1 MDTKQ
6 ILMNKM
12 VKAKG
17 DSGIVV
23 FVKHQSVPE
32 GQPMR
37 GRPFGTDEEAEAAA
51 RDMLRNPCFVQAWT
65 VSRNGIKEVTR

>member
-6 ILMNKM
+6 ILMNQM

-23 FVKHQSVPE
+23 FVKHRLVPE

-37 GRPFGTDEEAEAAA
+37 GRPFGTQQEAEDAA
-51 RDMLRNPCFVQAWT
+51 RDMLRNPSFVRAWT
-65 VSRNGIKEVTR
+65 VSVEGIKEIDR